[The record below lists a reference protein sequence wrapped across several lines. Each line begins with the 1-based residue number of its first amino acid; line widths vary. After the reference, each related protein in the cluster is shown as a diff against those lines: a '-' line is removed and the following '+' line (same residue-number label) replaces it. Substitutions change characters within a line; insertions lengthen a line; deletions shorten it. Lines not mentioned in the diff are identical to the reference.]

1 MSKVI
6 SVTLQKGGVGK
17 STTSQALGSILGSKG
32 NKVLLIDMD
41 SQGNLSYSCGIVRA
55 ERTIYEVISNQCDIT
70 DAIQKNKYYDVISAD
85 ISLTNAT
92 LELKPSDNLVLK
104 TKIDMIKG
112 DYDFIIIDT
121 PPSLGV
127 LSINSLMA
135 SDYLVIPTEPSSYSL
150 QGISELHDTVK
161 AVQGSN
167 KDLKILGILLI
178 KYNNRTVLN
187 RQIKEMI
194 QEFADRMNI
203 KLFDTTISESITVR
217 ESQAMQEDLIDYA
230 PKSRPALDYIDLV
243 NEIIKELK

>member
-41 SQGNLSYSCGIVRA
+41 SQGNLSYSCGIARA
-55 ERTIYEVISNQCDIT
+55 EKTIYEVISNQCNII
-70 DAIQKNKYYDVISAD
+70 DAIQKKKYYDVIPAD

-104 TKIDMIKG
+104 NKIDMIKG

-178 KYNNRTVLN
+178 KYNNRTILN

-230 PKSRPALDYIDLV
+230 PKSRPALDYIDLTD
-243 NEIIKELK
+243 EIIKELK